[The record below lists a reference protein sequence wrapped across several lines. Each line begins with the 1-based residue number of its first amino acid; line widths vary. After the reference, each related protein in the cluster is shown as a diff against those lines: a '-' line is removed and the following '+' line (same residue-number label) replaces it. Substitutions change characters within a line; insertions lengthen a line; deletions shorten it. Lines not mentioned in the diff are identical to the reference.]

1 MALKAVLRKDV
12 YKAMLN
18 KKFLRGDYELREKSF
33 REILIM
39 KIQLGKA
46 VTVTQINSLYYYYYI
61 NFKNYIYLFMCICE

>member
-1 MALKAVLRKDV
+1 MALKAVLGKDV

-39 KIQLGKA
+39 KIQLGEA

-61 NFKNYIYLFMCICE
+61 NFKNYIYLFMCTCE